1 MAPDRAY
8 RVLAAGL
15 LAPYRLSPV
24 ERQEEID
31 SLAQVLQTA
40 VEQHLENL
48 EHRKA

>member
-24 ERQEEID
+24 ERQEETEA
-31 SLAQVLQTA
+31 LAQVLQQAAET
-40 VEQHLENL
+40 QLENL